1 MTDDLPRFAI
11 LLVAIDFSP
20 DSERALELSI
30 ELAEQFGASIHLVHS
45 YLPAQELAPPYL
57 TELAREFIERIEG
70 EAGHGLE
77 RARDRV
83 RERGIPCETHLT
95 REIPAAAIP
104 ELAGKLGADLIVM
117 GTRGNT
123 GLKHLLLGSV
133 AERTLRTAPCP
144 VLTARAPGAGS
155 VTDPSS
161 P

>member
-1 MTDDLPRFAI
+1 MAQDLPQFTT

-20 DSERALELSI
+20 DSQAALDLSI
-30 ELAEQFGASIHLVHS
+30 ELAEKFGAGIHLVHS
-45 YLPAQELAPPYL
+45 YLPAEEIAPPYL

-70 EAGHGLE
+70 EAGRGLE
-77 RARDRV
+77 KARDRV

-123 GLKHLLLGSV
+123 GLKHVLLGSV
-133 AERTLRTAPCP
+133 AERTMRAAPCP
-144 VLTARAPGAGS
+144 VLTARAPGAGGAA
-155 VTDPSS
+155 DPSAQ
-161 P
+161 